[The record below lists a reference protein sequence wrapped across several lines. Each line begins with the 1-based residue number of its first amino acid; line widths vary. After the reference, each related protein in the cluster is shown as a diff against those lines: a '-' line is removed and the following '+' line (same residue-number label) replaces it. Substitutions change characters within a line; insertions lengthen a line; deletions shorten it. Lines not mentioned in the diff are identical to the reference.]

1 MVAMPV
7 LVSCDK
13 KQIRNDTDHQ
23 TPTSG
28 QMVYNIEVTDDLLSL
43 SDLTV
48 TYYDGTGSTSTQ
60 TISETVTSLKITGN
74 LPLKTGFKVSGKKK
88 DNLSLTKDSYTLGIF
103 LSAKTYTLY
112 DQNGNVIEDTH
123 SFSGSNGTG
132 TAVAKDSIDAW
143 FEKRES
149 NGYLSGGYTIDANG
163 NGSDT
168 DY

>member
-1 MVAMPV
+1 MSHNRTFSDFLLPLHPDGARTYINNNKNIKTKRSFLSIVTTMMVAMPV

-88 DNLSLTKDSYTLGIF
+88 GQPQPDKRFLHSRNILISQNL
-103 LSAKTYTLY
+103 
-112 DQNGNVIEDTH
+112 H
-123 SFSGSNGTG
+123 
-132 TAVAKDSIDAW
+132 AVRS
-143 FEKRES
+143 ER
-149 NGYLSGGYTIDANG
+149 
-163 NGSDT
+163 
-168 DY
+168 